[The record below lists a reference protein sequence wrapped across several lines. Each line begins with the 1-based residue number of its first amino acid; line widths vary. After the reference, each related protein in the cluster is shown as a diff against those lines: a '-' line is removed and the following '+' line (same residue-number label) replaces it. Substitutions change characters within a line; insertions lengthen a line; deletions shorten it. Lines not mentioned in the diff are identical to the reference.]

1 MKQGYTHIS
10 VVMDRSGSMQSI
22 KTDTEGGFNAFIQ
35 AQKELPG
42 EATVSMTIFDNVI
55 DVIHD
60 FVNIKDL
67 PVFKLEPRNMT
78 ALLDAIGVTI
88 NNLATKLDSLEDSE
102 KPEKVIFVIITD
114 GAENASHE
122 YKLEA
127 ISNMIKTQTDDAKW
141 EFVFL
146 GANQD
151 AISVASNMGIVA
163 SKSMTYAANSKG
175 VESSYLSL
183 TKNMTRM
190 RSAQVGSA
198 EASMDFDADDI
209 QAQKDAGV

>member
-22 KTDTEGGFNAFIQ
+22 KTDTEGGFNAFMKT
-35 AQKELPG
+35 QKELPG
-42 EATVSMTIFDNVI
+42 EATVSMTIFDNSI

-60 FVNIKDL
+60 FINIKEFPD
-67 PVFKLEPRNMT
+67 FKLEPRGMT
-78 ALLDAIGVTI
+78 ALLDAIGTTI
-88 NNLATKLDSLEDSE
+88 NNLVTKLETMAEAE

-114 GAENASHE
+114 GEENSSHE

-127 ISNMIKTQTDDAKW
+127 ISNMIKTQTDDVGW

-151 AISVASNMGIVA
+151 AISVASSMNIAA
-163 SKSMTYAANSKG
+163 SKSMTYAANKAG
-175 VESSYLSL
+175 VSSSYMSLS
-183 TKNMTRM
+183 KNMTKM
-190 RSAQVGSA
+190 RSAQAGSA
-198 EASMDFDADDI
+198 DASMDFDADDI

>member
-10 VVMDRSGSMQSI
+10 VVMDRSGSMHSI
-22 KTDTEGGFNAFIQ
+22 KTDTEGGFNSFIQ

-42 EATVSMTIFDNVI
+42 EATISMTIFDNSI
-55 DVIHD
+55 DVVHD
-60 FVNIKDL
+60 FINIQEF
-67 PVFKLEPRNMT
+67 PVFKLEPRGMT

-88 NNLATKLDSLEDSE
+88 NNLVAKLETLADSD

-114 GAENASHE
+114 GGENSSTE

-151 AISVASNMGIVA
+151 AITVASSMNIAA